1 MSPKAPIVVGLG
13 EVLWDFL
20 PTEKQ
25 LGGAPANFAYG
36 ARMLSDEGIIASRIG
51 HDDLGTEARSKLAGL
66 GLSNEHLQQDP
77 SHLTGTVNVLIDE
90 VGHPPRSNLEE
101 ILGDIG

>member
-1 MSPKAPIVVGLG
+1 MISKAPIVVGLG

-20 PTEKQ
+20 PNGKQ

-36 ARMLSDEGIIASRIG
+36 ARMLGDEGIVASRIG
-51 HDDLGTEARSKLAGL
+51 NDDLGTEARSKLAGL
-66 GLSNEHLQQDP
+66 GFSNEHLQRDP